1 MPAPYG
7 RTVITANDRMPSV
20 GRGDVAAAGGGAAAA
35 GYAFAGG
42 DVASGSATGRPML
55 TATIGAACISSS
67 AILVTLGHA
76 GAVTTAFFRCA
87 LALPMLIP
95 LAVLE
100 QRRHGPRPLASRLSA
115 ATAGLFLAID
125 LVLWN
130 HAIADVGAGV
140 ATVLGNLQ
148 VLFVAVFAWLVL
160 REPPGRRFLVMLPV
174 VMVGV
179 VLVAGLVGG
188 RAAAL
193 DPLPGIG
200 FGVGTSAAYACFLL
214 ILRTSSGQAPHVAG
228 QLADAT
234 AGATAGAILL
244 GLIFGGIQFDIG
256 WRALGWLLL
265 LALLSQTVGWL
276 LITSSLPMLPAAIS
290 SLLLLLQP
298 AATLVLG
305 DVILG
310 ERPTLVQDAGAL
322 LVCLGVLAAA
332 RTSHGEEDVAVG
344 KASRRRVAAEPVRS
358 YLRRELDPEDRGQ
371 LCPAGEPEL

>member
-1 MPAPYG
+1 M
-7 RTVITANDRMPSV
+7 TANDRSPSV
-20 GRGDVAAAGGGAAAA
+20 GGGAAAAAGGGAAAA
-35 GYAFAGG
+35 GSGVPGG
-42 DVASGSATGRPML
+42 FLASLPATGRPAL
-55 TATIGAACISSS
+55 IATLGAGCISSS
-67 AILVTLGHA
+67 AILVTLAHVGP
-76 GAVTTAFFRCA
+76 VTTAFFRCA

-95 LAVLE
+95 LAMLE
-100 QRRHGPRPLASRLSA
+100 QRRLGSRSLTSRLSA

-160 REPPGRRFLVMLPV
+160 RERPSRRYLVMLPV
-174 VMVGV
+174 VLVGV
-179 VLVAGLVGG
+179 VLVAGTVGG
-188 RAAAL
+188 HAAGL
-193 DPLPGIG
+193 HPLAGIG

-214 ILRTSSGQAPHVAG
+214 ILRTTSGQTPHVAG

-234 AGATAGAILL
+234 VGATVGAILL
-244 GLIFGGIQFDIG
+244 GLFLGGIQFDIG
-256 WRALGWLLL
+256 WPSLGWLLL

-276 LITSSLPMLPAAIS
+276 LITASLPMLPAAIS

-298 AATLVLG
+298 AAAMVLA

-310 ERPTLVQDAGAL
+310 ERPSLVQDAGAL

-332 RTSHGEEDVAVG
+332 RTSHREEDVAVG
-344 KASRRRVAAEPVRS
+344 KARRGRVAAEPVRS

-371 LCPAGEPEL
+371 LCAASEAEL

>member
-1 MPAPYG
+1 ML
-7 RTVITANDRMPSV
+7 I
-20 GRGDVAAAGGGAAAA
+20 
-35 GYAFAGG
+35 
-42 DVASGSATGRPML
+42 ATL
-55 TATIGAACISSS
+55 GAACISSS
-67 AILVTLGHA
+67 AILVTLAHA
-76 GAVTTAFFRCA
+76 GAITTAFFRCA
-87 LALPMLIP
+87 LALPVLIP
-95 LAVLE
+95 LAVVE
-100 QRRHGPRPLASRLSA
+100 QRRLGPRPLTSRLVA
-115 ATAGLFLAID
+115 AIAGLFLAVD

-160 REPPGRRFLVMLPV
+160 RERPSRRYLVMLPIV
-174 VMVGV
+174 LVGV
-179 VLVAGLVGG
+179 VLVAGMVGSH
-188 RAAAL
+188 AAGL
-193 DPLPGIG
+193 HPLAGIG

-214 ILRTSSGQAPHVAG
+214 ILRTTSGQAPHVAG

-234 AGATAGAILL
+234 VGATAGAILL
-244 GLIFGGIQFDIG
+244 GLPFGGIQFDIG
-256 WRALGWLLL
+256 WPALGWLLL

-298 AATLVLG
+298 AAAMVLA

-310 ERPTLVQDAGAL
+310 ERPTLAQDAGAL

-344 KASRRRVAAEPVRS
+344 KARRRRVATEPVLS
-358 YLRRELDPEDRGQ
+358 HLQWELDPEYRGQ
-371 LCPAGEPEL
+371 LCAACEPEL